1 MLDGREL
8 VQRRNSSSGNYAKG
22 RKSLSLEPFPGLSA
36 GHRRWSAA
44 VRVVPAVGFPQ
55 YEGFTTFESSPP
67 VEKSPP
73 SGFAPRVVPAF
84 REVSAGGVRRS
95 SRSRSRISEVRGF
108 HAPRVVP
115 AVRVRRSRSL
125 PSFDL
130 RLSPR
135 LGLARASRRQQR
147 HLRASEHALQAARK
161 ASLQLRRHEVDPRA
175 ARADRAERSDHWC
188 RPR

>member
-8 VQRRNSSSGNYAKG
+8 LQRRNSSSGNYAKG

-108 HAPRVVP
+108 LPPRVVP
-115 AVRVRRSRSL
+115 AVRVRRSRGL
-125 PSFDL
+125 PSFDPPSQSSA
-130 RLSPR
+130 RPCSSQSNAAETSPR
-135 LGLARASRRQQR
+135 VRACAPGCQESVTSAPKTRSRSASR
-147 HLRASEHALQAARK
+147 SG
-161 ASLQLRRHEVDPRA
+161 
-175 ARADRAERSDHWC
+175 
-188 RPR
+188 